1 MLPFVLGAVH
11 VMFLLDLFFFNFT
24 FVAVFNTKNILHWLK
39 PIGDP
44 GWIPGSG
51 KSAGEGI
58 GYPLQYSWASL
69 VAQMVKNLPAIWEAW
84 VQSPG

>member
-11 VMFLLDLFFFNFT
+11 VMFLLDLFFFNVT

-58 GYPLQYSWASL
+58 GYPLQYSWTFL
-69 VAQMVKNLPAIWEAW
+69 WLRQ
-84 VQSPG
+84 